1 MNELDDG
8 PKIVYN
14 HYVDYMRIDTFLI
27 LLGNVPLP
35 LLVYFGVIYHARISL
50 HKKNEP
56 LGEAHAPNLISRKY
70 WNIYVVG
77 SEVGRMD

>member
-27 LLGNVPLP
+27 PLGNVPPTTSSVFRRNLSCP
-35 LLVYFGVIYHARISL
+35 NFSSQ
-50 HKKNEP
+50 KKNEP
-56 LGEAHAPNLISRKY
+56 LGEAHAPNLISGK
-70 WNIYVVG
+70 
-77 SEVGRMD
+77 